1 MQVLV
6 GRMDAGGEG
15 EILVLDQGIK
25 TVDSQSGIPA
35 AMTPIKRYRLMLSDG
50 KSSFSGQ

>member
-1 MQVLV
+1 MP
-6 GRMDAGGEG
+6 REK

-25 TVDSQSGIPA
+25 TVESQTEIPA
-35 AMTPIKRYRLMLSDG
+35 ALTPIKRYRLMLSDG